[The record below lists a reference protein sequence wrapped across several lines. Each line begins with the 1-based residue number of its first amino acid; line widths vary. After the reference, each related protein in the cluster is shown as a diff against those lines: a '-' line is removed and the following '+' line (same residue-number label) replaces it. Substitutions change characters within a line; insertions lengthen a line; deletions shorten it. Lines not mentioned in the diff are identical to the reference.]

1 LSDAAYFSATALS
14 IVLVVSAWNKLR
26 SPARF
31 RAALGTFKTIPALSI
46 PTLVVAVP
54 GAELLVAGLQW
65 VPSLRP
71 WIGVVA
77 IAMLVAFTLL
87 LLHSLLS
94 GEHAD
99 CGCFGSV
106 APEKVSW
113 FSIVR
118 NVVLIGF
125 AVIGVVVGDG
135 ASRGALPAT
144 LSGAGAGLLV
154 LVLDQLGALWSKT
167 SYEPG
172 RMGG

>member
-1 LSDAAYFSATALS
+1 MNDVAYFSATALS
-14 IVLVVSAWNKLR
+14 IVLVASAWGKLR
-26 SPARF
+26 APARF
-31 RAALGTFKTIPALSI
+31 RAALDTFEAIPPSSI
-46 PTLVVAVP
+46 PILVIAVP
-54 GAELLVAGLQW
+54 GTELVVAGLQW
-65 VPSLRP
+65 VSALRP
-71 WIGVVA
+71 WIGGVA
-77 IAMLVAFTLL
+77 IAMLVAFTAL

-94 GEHAD
+94 GEKAD
-99 CGCFGSV
+99 CGCFGTS

-125 AVIGVVVGDG
+125 AFIGTLGGDG
-135 ASRGALPAT
+135 VSRGTLPAA

-167 SYEPG
+167 SYEPE